1 MHKAMEKNLNK
12 MFEQQEDFMLLLKQ
26 HRNFPNWPID
36 IKSKAGQQ
44 LCREIVFS
52 SVEEYF
58 EALQHLK
65 NWKSHRVTEVKKIQ
79 KDKFLEE
86 LCDMLH
92 YFIELLIVVGIRP
105 DELYDAYMKKGKIN
119 EERIKG
125 NY

>member
-1 MHKAMEKNLNK
+1 MEKTLNK
-12 MFEQQEDFMLLLKQ
+12 MFEQQEEFMLLLKQ
-26 HRNFPNWPID
+26 HRNFPSWPID

>member
-1 MHKAMEKNLNK
+1 MEKTLNK
-12 MFEQQEDFMLLLKQ
+12 MFEQQEEFMLLLKQ

-44 LCREIVFS
+44 LCREMVFS

-92 YFIELLIVVGIRP
+92 YFIGLLIVVGIRP

>member
-1 MHKAMEKNLNK
+1 MHKVMEKTLNK
-12 MFEQQEDFMLLLKQ
+12 MFEQQEEFMLLLKQ

>member
-1 MHKAMEKNLNK
+1 
-12 MFEQQEDFMLLLKQ
+12 MLLLKQ

>member
-1 MHKAMEKNLNK
+1 MEKTLNK
-12 MFEQQEDFMLLLKQ
+12 MFEQQEEFMLLLKQ

>member
-1 MHKAMEKNLNK
+1 MKDGKTLNK
-12 MFEQQEDFMLLLKQ
+12 MFEQQKNFMLLLKK
-26 HRNFPNWPID
+26 HRGFPDWPID
-36 IKSKAGQQ
+36 IKSKAGQK

-65 NWKSHRVTEVKKIQ
+65 NWKSHRVTEIKKIQ

-92 YFIELLIVVGIRP
+92 YFIELLIVVGIEP
-105 DELYDAYMKKGKIN
+105 HELYDAYMEKGKIN
-119 EERIKG
+119 EDRIKG